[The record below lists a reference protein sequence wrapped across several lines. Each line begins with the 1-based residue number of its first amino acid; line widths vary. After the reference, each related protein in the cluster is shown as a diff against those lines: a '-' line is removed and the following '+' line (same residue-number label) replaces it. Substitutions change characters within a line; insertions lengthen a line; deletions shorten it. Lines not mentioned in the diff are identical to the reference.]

1 MGWVQRE
8 IFNKVQRLC
17 ASDKSQTLTAERG
30 KLLFAGFDAELLL
43 QKWNEETILTEVH
56 ALHSRWKGLYIVY

>member
-1 MGWVQRE
+1 MRWVQRE
-8 IFNKVQRLC
+8 IFKKVQRLC
-17 ASDKSQTLTAERG
+17 ASDKSQTPTAERG
-30 KLLFAGFDAELLL
+30 KLLFAGFDAELL